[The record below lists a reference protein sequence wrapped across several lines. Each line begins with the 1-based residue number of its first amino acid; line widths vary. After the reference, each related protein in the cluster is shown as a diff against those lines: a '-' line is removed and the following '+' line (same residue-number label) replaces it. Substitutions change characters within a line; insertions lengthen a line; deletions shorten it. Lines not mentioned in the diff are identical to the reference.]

1 MLIFGAENSSAF
13 EMEIVNDHY
22 AFQNT
27 FRALVAFLGCSL
39 KQGEQNPVIALGF
52 DI

>member
-1 MLIFGAENSSAF
+1 MWVFRAENSSAF

-22 AFQNT
+22 YAFQNS

-39 KQGEQNPVIALGF
+39 KQGEKNL
-52 DI
+52 